1 MFSKGLWGY
10 LPANILQGLIGFATL
25 MVFTRVLSPDDYGR
39 YALTFGISSLAQTLF
54 FTWIEAAMAR
64 FYPAESR
71 INPEAPELYGTVY
84 RLFAIVAIVFAI
96 ACALGLWL
104 WPVSAEAGQSLKM
117 AQSLKTAMG
126 LGLGC
131 VIFRSLIKLVQEQR
145 RSEGR
150 VGAASILDM
159 VQTTGG
165 FGLGVLCATAGL
177 GGASPI
183 VGGGLIALLCLP
195 FVAREDWG
203 RALKGRFS
211 AEKAKAYAH
220 YGFPVSASLILT
232 LALYTADRFL
242 IAYFLNDA
250 EAGAYHAGFS
260 LASRI
265 LDVLFIWFGAA
276 GCPAM
281 VHALEH
287 GGVAELKENARHQ
300 IRTMAFILF
309 PAVGGLIMVAPALG
323 TLLIGEGLR
332 ADALMVTPLISLGA
346 LFSGLNT
353 YYFLQAFTLARKTR
367 LLVVAMAV
375 PAVSNITLNLLLI
388 PLMGLMGAAVASC
401 LSFALGLLG
410 SWLLGL
416 KTLALPVPAGDLGKT
431 LLSVAIMMAAVAL
444 VPALNMPIFDLVARG
459 MAGVIVYATMSWL
472 FDLNDIREPAL
483 KIFNR
488 LRSKVF
494 A

>member
-1 MFSKGLWGY
+1 MFLRGLWGY

-25 MVFTRVLSPDDYGR
+25 MVFTRVLSPEDYGR
-39 YALTFGISSLAQTLF
+39 YALAFGISSLAQTVF

-64 FYPAESR
+64 FYPSESR
-71 INPEAPELYGTVY
+71 TDTTAPELYGTVY
-84 RLFAIVAIVFAI
+84 RLFAMVAVVFALV
-96 ACALGLWL
+96 CALGLWL
-104 WPVSAEAGQSLKM
+104 WPLHGPLKM
-117 AQSLKTAMG
+117 AMG
-126 LGLGC
+126 LSLGC

-150 VGAASILDM
+150 VGAASLLDM
-159 VQTTGG
+159 IQTAGG
-165 FGLGVLCATAGL
+165 FGLGVLCATLGL

-183 VGGGLIALLCLP
+183 VGGGLIALMCLP

-203 RALKGRFS
+203 RALKGRFNP
-211 AEKAKAYAH
+211 EKARTYAH

-232 LALYTADRFL
+232 LALYTVDRFL

-276 GCPAM
+276 GGPAM

-287 GGVAELKENARHQ
+287 DGVDGLKKVACLQ
-300 IRTMAFILF
+300 LRTMAFVLF

-332 ADALMVTPLISLGA
+332 QQALLVTPLISLGA

-353 YYFLQAFTLARKTR
+353 YYFLQAFTLAKRTR
-367 LLVVAMAV
+367 LLIVAMAI
-375 PAVSNITLNLLLI
+375 PAVSNVVLNILLI
-388 PLMGLMGAAVASC
+388 PVMGLMGAALASC
-401 LSFALGLLG
+401 ISFGLGLIG

-416 KTLALPVPAGDLGKT
+416 RTLALPVSVTDLAKT
-431 LLSVAIMMAAVAL
+431 LLAVAL
-444 VPALNMPIFDLVARG
+444 MMGVVALLPAFDLPIVDLVIRGTTGVLVYGVLAIALN
-459 MAGVIVYATMSWL
+459 
-472 FDLNDIREPAL
+472 LNNIRSPVQ

-488 LRSKVF
+488 LRDKVF

>member
-39 YALTFGISSLAQTLF
+39 YALTFGISSLAQTIF

-71 INPEAPELYGTVY
+71 TNHEAPELYGTVY
-84 RLFAIVAIVFAI
+84 RLFTIVAVIFALV
-96 ACALGLWL
+96 CALGLWL
-104 WPVSAEAGQSLKM
+104 WPTSGDMDQSLKM
-117 AQSLKTAMG
+117 AMG

-150 VGAASILDM
+150 VGAASMLDM
-159 VQTTGG
+159 IQTAGG

-177 GGASPI
+177 GGASPV
-183 VGGGLIALLCLP
+183 VGGGLIALICLP
-195 FVAREDWG
+195 FVVREDWG

-211 AEKAKAYAH
+211 IEKAKAYAH

-287 GGVAELKENARHQ
+287 GGIAELKENARHQ
-300 IRTMAFILF
+300 LRTMAFILF

-375 PAVSNITLNLLLI
+375 PAVSNIALNLLLI
-388 PLMGLMGAAVASC
+388 PMMGLMGAAVASC
-401 LSFALGLLG
+401 LSFGLGLAG

-416 KTLALPVPAGDLGKT
+416 KTLALPVPALDLGKT
-431 LLSVAIMMAAVAL
+431 LLSVAIMMGAVAL
-444 VPALNMPIFDLVARG
+444 VPALNMPILDLIAKG
-459 MAGVIVYATMSWL
+459 TMGVIIYAIFAYA
-472 FDLNDIREPAL
+472 FDLNDVREPAGR
-483 KIFNR
+483 IFNR
-488 LRSKVF
+488 IRAKVF

>member
-25 MVFTRVLSPDDYGR
+25 MVFTRILSPDDYGR
-39 YALTFGISSLAQTLF
+39 YALTFGISSLAQTLC

-71 INPEAPELYGTVY
+71 TDREAPELYGTVY
-84 RLFAIVAIVFAI
+84 RLFAVVTVVFAI

-104 WPVSAEAGQSLKM
+104 WPVTGDAGQSLKM
-117 AQSLKTAMG
+117 AMG

-131 VIFRSLIKLVQEQR
+131 VVFRSLIKLVQEQR

-150 VGAASILDM
+150 VGAASILDI
-159 VQTTGG
+159 VQTAGG

-177 GGASPI
+177 GGASPV
-183 VGGGLIALLCLP
+183 VGGGLIALICLP

-203 RALKGRFS
+203 RALKGRFNV
-211 AEKAKAYAH
+211 EKAKAYAH

-332 ADALMVTPLISLGA
+332 ADALSVTPLISLGA

-375 PAVSNITLNLLLI
+375 PAVSNIALNLLLI

-401 LSFALGLLG
+401 LSFALGLLA

-416 KTLALPVPAGDLGKT
+416 KTLALPVPVLDLGKT
-431 LLSVAIMMAAVAL
+431 LLSVAVMMAAVAL
-444 VPALNMPIFDLVARG
+444 VPTLNMPIVDLILKG
-459 MAGVIVYATMSWL
+459 TTGVLVYAALAWL

-483 KIFNR
+483 KIVNR
-488 LRSKVF
+488 LRAKVF

>member
-25 MVFTRVLSPDDYGR
+25 MVFTRLLSPEDYGR
-39 YALTFGISSLAQTLF
+39 YALTFGISSLAQTLC

-71 INPEAPELYGTVY
+71 SNPEAPELYGTVY
-84 RLFAIVAIVFAI
+84 RLFAVVTIVFAL

-104 WPVSAEAGQSLKM
+104 WPVSGDADQSLKM
-117 AQSLKTAMG
+117 AMG

-131 VIFRSLIKLVQEQR
+131 VVFRSLIKLVQEQR

-150 VGAASILDM
+150 VGAASMLDM
-159 VQTTGG
+159 IQTAGG
-165 FGLGVLCATAGL
+165 FGLGILCATAGL
-177 GGASPI
+177 GGASPV
-183 VGGGLIALLCLP
+183 VGGGLIALMCLP

-211 AEKAKAYAH
+211 AERARGYAH

-232 LALYTADRFL
+232 LALYTVDRFL
-242 IAYFLNDA
+242 IAHFLNEA

-276 GCPAM
+276 GGPAM

-287 GGVAELKENARHQ
+287 GGITELKANARHQ
-300 IRTMAFILF
+300 IRTMAFVLF

-332 ADALMVTPLISLGA
+332 ADALSVTPLISLGA
-346 LFSGLNT
+346 LFSGLGT

-375 PAVSNITLNLLLI
+375 PAVSNIVLNLTLI
-388 PLMGLMGAAVASC
+388 PLMGLMGAALASC
-401 LSFALGLLG
+401 LSFTLGLIAAWG
-410 SWLLGL
+410 LGL
-416 KTLALPVPAGDLGKT
+416 KTLALPVPVLDLGKT
-431 LLSVAIMMAAVAL
+431 LASVAIMMAAVAL
-444 VPALNMPIFDLVARG
+444 VPDTGLAIIDLVLKGLAGVVVYGALAWALN
-459 MAGVIVYATMSWL
+459 
-472 FDLNDIREPAL
+472 LNDIREPAL
-483 KIFNR
+483 KVIGR
-488 LRSKVF
+488 LRAKVF

>member
-25 MVFTRVLSPDDYGR
+25 MVFTRILSPDDYGR
-39 YALTFGISSLAQTLF
+39 YALTFGISSLAQTLC

-71 INPEAPELYGTVY
+71 TDSEAPELYGTVY
-84 RLFAIVAIVFAI
+84 RLFAVVTVVFAI

-104 WPVSAEAGQSLKM
+104 WPVSGDAGQSLKM
-117 AQSLKTAMG
+117 AMG

-131 VIFRSLIKLVQEQR
+131 VVFRSLIKLVQEQR

-159 VQTTGG
+159 VQTAGG

-177 GGASPI
+177 GGASPV
-183 VGGGLIALLCLP
+183 VGGGLIALICLP

-203 RALKGRFS
+203 RALKGRFNV
-211 AEKAKAYAH
+211 EKAKAYAH

-332 ADALMVTPLISLGA
+332 ADALSVTPLISLGA

-353 YYFLQAFTLARKTR
+353 YYFLQAFTLVRKTR

-375 PAVSNITLNLLLI
+375 PAVSNIALNLLLI

-416 KTLALPVPAGDLGKT
+416 KTLALPVPVLDLGKT
-431 LLSVAIMMAAVAL
+431 LLSVTVMMAAVAL
-444 VPALNMPIFDLVARG
+444 VPSLNLPIIDLILKG
-459 MAGVIVYATMSWL
+459 TIGVIIYAALAWL
-472 FDLNDIREPAL
+472 FDLNDIREPTL
-483 KIFNR
+483 KIVNR
-488 LRSKVF
+488 LRAKVF

>member
-1 MFSKGLWGY
+1 MFLRGLLGY

-25 MVFTRVLSPDDYGR
+25 MVFTRVLSPEDYGR
-39 YALTFGISSLAQTLF
+39 YAMAFGLSSLAQTVF

-64 FYPAESR
+64 FYPSESR
-71 INPEAPELYGTVY
+71 TDATAPELYGTVY
-84 RLFAIVAIVFAI
+84 RLFAVVAVIFA
-96 ACALGLWL
+96 AVCALGLWL
-104 WPVSAEAGQSLKM
+104 WPLHGTLKM
-117 AQSLKTAMG
+117 AMG
-126 LGLGC
+126 LSLGC

-150 VGAASILDM
+150 VGAASVLDM
-159 VQTTGG
+159 VQTAGG
-165 FGLGVLCATAGL
+165 FGLGVMCATLGL

-183 VGGGLIALLCLP
+183 VGGGLIALMCLP

-211 AEKAKAYAH
+211 VEKARTYAH

-232 LALYTADRFL
+232 LALYTVDRFL

-276 GCPAM
+276 GGPAM

-287 GGVAELKENARHQ
+287 EGEDGLKKVACLQ
-300 IRTMAFILF
+300 LRTMAFVLF

-332 ADALMVTPLISLGA
+332 QQALLVTPLISLGA

-353 YYFLQAFTLARKTR
+353 YYFLQAFTLAKRTR
-367 LLVVAMAV
+367 LLIVAMAI
-375 PAVSNITLNLLLI
+375 PAVSNVALNVLLI
-388 PLMGLMGAAVASC
+388 PVMGLMGAALASC
-401 LSFALGLLG
+401 ISFGLGLIG

-416 KTLALPVPAGDLGKT
+416 RTLPLPVSVIDLAKT
-431 LLSVAIMMAAVAL
+431 LLAVAL
-444 VPALNMPIFDLVARG
+444 MMGAVALLPAFDLPIIDLIFKGTV
-459 MAGVIVYATMSWL
+459 GVVVYAALAMV
-472 FDLNDIREPAL
+472 LNLNNIRSPAQ

-488 LRSKVF
+488 LRAKVF

>member
-25 MVFTRVLSPDDYGR
+25 MVFTRILTPEDYGR
-39 YALTFGISSLAQTLF
+39 YALTFGMSSLAQTLF

-71 INPEAPELYGTVY
+71 TDREAPELYGTVY
-84 RLFAIVAIVFAI
+84 RLFALVAVGFTVL
-96 ACALGLWL
+96 CALGLWL
-104 WPVSAEAGQSLKM
+104 WPTSGDADQSLKM
-117 AQSLKTAMG
+117 AMG

-131 VIFRSLIKLVQEQR
+131 VIFRSLVKLVQEQR

-150 VGAASILDM
+150 VGAASMLDM
-159 VQTTGG
+159 IQTAGG
-165 FGLGVLCATAGL
+165 FGLGILCATAGL
-177 GGASPI
+177 GGASPV
-183 VGGGLIALLCLP
+183 VGAGLIALLCLP
-195 FVAREDWG
+195 FVVREDWG

-211 AEKAKAYAH
+211 AEKARAYAH

-232 LALYTADRFL
+232 LALYTVDRFL
-242 IAYFLNDA
+242 IAHFLNEA

-276 GCPAM
+276 GGPAM

-287 GGVAELKENARHQ
+287 GGEAELKQNARHQ
-300 IRTMAFILF
+300 IRTMAFVLF
-309 PAVGGLIMVAPALG
+309 PAVGGLIMVAPDLG
-323 TLLIGEGLR
+323 ALLIGEGLR
-332 ADALMVTPLISLGA
+332 ADALSVTPLISLGA
-346 LFSGLNT
+346 LFSGLGT

-375 PAVSNITLNLLLI
+375 PAVSNIALNLMLI
-388 PLMGLMGAAVASC
+388 PLMGLMGAALASA
-401 LSFALGLLG
+401 LSFAFGLIAA
-410 SWLLGL
+410 WALGL
-416 KTLALPVPAGDLGKT
+416 KTLALPVPVLDLGKT
-431 LLSVAIMMAAVAL
+431 VASVAVMMGAVAL
-444 VPALNMPIFDLVARG
+444 VPDTGLAIIDLILKG
-459 MAGVIVYATMSWL
+459 LAGVIVYAALAWWL
-472 FDLNDIREPAL
+472 DLNDIREPAL
-483 KIFNR
+483 KVFGR
-488 LRSKVF
+488 LRAKVF

>member
-25 MVFTRVLSPDDYGR
+25 MVFTRILSPDDYGR
-39 YALTFGISSLAQTLF
+39 YALTFGISSLAQTLC

-71 INPEAPELYGTVY
+71 TDPEAPELYGTVY
-84 RLFAIVAIVFAI
+84 RLFAIVTVVFAI

-104 WPVSAEAGQSLKM
+104 WPVSGESGQSLKM
-117 AQSLKTAMG
+117 AMG

-131 VIFRSLIKLVQEQR
+131 VVFRSLIKLVQEQR

-159 VQTTGG
+159 IQTAGG
-165 FGLGVLCATAGL
+165 FGLGVLCAIAGL
-177 GGASPI
+177 GGASPV
-183 VGGGLIALLCLP
+183 VGGGLIALICLP

-203 RALKGRFS
+203 RALKGRFNV
-211 AEKAKAYAH
+211 EKAKAYAH

-287 GGVAELKENARHQ
+287 GGVTELKENARHQ

-332 ADALMVTPLISLGA
+332 ADALSVTPLISLGA

-375 PAVSNITLNLLLI
+375 PAVSNIALNLLLI

-416 KTLALPVPAGDLGKT
+416 KTLALPVPMLELGKT
-431 LLSVAIMMAAVAL
+431 LLSVAVMMAAVAL
-444 VPALNMPIFDLVARG
+444 VPSLNLPILDLIVKG
-459 MAGVIVYATMSWL
+459 TTGVLVYAGLAWL

-483 KIFNR
+483 KIVNR

>member
-39 YALTFGISSLAQTLF
+39 YALTFGISSLAQTIF

-71 INPEAPELYGTVY
+71 TDHEAPELYGTIY
-84 RLFAIVAIVFAI
+84 RLFAAVAV
-96 ACALGLWL
+96 ACASVCAFGLWL
-104 WPVSAEAGQSLKM
+104 WPVHGPSGQSLKM
-117 AQSLKTAMG
+117 AMG

-131 VIFRSLIKLVQEQR
+131 VVFRSLIKLVQEQR

-159 VQTTGG
+159 IQTAGG

-177 GGASPI
+177 GGASPV
-183 VGGGLIALLCLP
+183 VGGGLIALICLP
-195 FVAREDWG
+195 FVVREDWG
-203 RALKGRFS
+203 RALKGHFS
-211 AEKAKAYAH
+211 VEKAKTYAH

-287 GGVAELKENARHQ
+287 GGIAELKDNARHQ

-367 LLVVAMAV
+367 LLVVAMLV
-375 PAVSNITLNLLLI
+375 PAVSNIALNLLLI
-388 PLMGLMGAAVASC
+388 PLLGLMGAAIASC
-401 LSFALGLLG
+401 LSFGLGLVG

-416 KTLALPVPAGDLGKT
+416 KTLALPVPVLDLGKT
-431 LLSVAIMMAAVAL
+431 LLGVAIMMTAVAL
-444 VPALNMPIFDLVARG
+444 MPSLNLPIFDLITKG
-459 MAGVIVYATMSWL
+459 MTGVLIYAALAWL
-472 FDLNDIREPAL
+472 FDLNDIREPASR
-483 KIFNR
+483 IIGR
-488 LRSKVF
+488 LRAKVF

>member
-25 MVFTRVLSPDDYGR
+25 MVFTRILSPDDYGR
-39 YALTFGISSLAQTLF
+39 YALTFGVSSLAQTLF

-71 INPEAPELYGTVY
+71 TDCEAPELYGTLY
-84 RLFAIVAIVFAI
+84 RLFVIVAVVFAM

-104 WPVSAEAGQSLKM
+104 WPAHGPAG
-117 AQSLKTAMG
+117 QSLKTAMG

-131 VIFRSLIKLVQEQR
+131 VVFRSLIKLVQEQR

-159 VQTTGG
+159 IQTAGG

-177 GGASPI
+177 GGASPV

-211 AEKAKAYAH
+211 VEKAKAYAH

-276 GCPAM
+276 GGPAM

-287 GGVAELKENARHQ
+287 GGVTELKANARHQ
-300 IRTMAFILF
+300 IRTMAFVLF
-309 PAVGGLIMVAPALG
+309 PAVGGLIMVAPPLG
-323 TLLIGEGLR
+323 ALLIGEGLR
-332 ADALMVTPLISLGA
+332 ADALSVTPLISLGA

-367 LLVVAMAV
+367 LLVVAMLV
-375 PAVSNITLNLLLI
+375 PAVSNIALNLLLI

-401 LSFALGLLG
+401 LSFALGLTA

-416 KTLALPVPAGDLGKT
+416 KTLALPVPVPDLGKT
-431 LLSVAIMMAAVAL
+431 LLSVVLMMAAVAL
-444 VPALNMPIFDLVARG
+444 VPALNLPIFDLIAKG
-459 MAGVIVYATMSWL
+459 LTGVIVYAALAWL

-483 KIFNR
+483 KIIGR
-488 LRSKVF
+488 LRAKVF

>member
-39 YALTFGISSLAQTLF
+39 YALTFGISSLAQTIF

-71 INPEAPELYGTVY
+71 TDREAPELYGTLY
-84 RLFAIVAIVFAI
+84 RLFTVVAVVFALV
-96 ACALGLWL
+96 CTLGLWL
-104 WPVSAEAGQSLKM
+104 WPVSGASGQSLKM
-117 AQSLKTAMG
+117 AMG

-150 VGAASILDM
+150 VGAASMLDM
-159 VQTTGG
+159 IQTAGG
-165 FGLGVLCATAGL
+165 FALGVLCATVGL
-177 GGASPI
+177 GGASPV
-183 VGGGLIALLCLP
+183 VGGGLIALICLP
-195 FVAREDWG
+195 FVVREDWG

-211 AEKAKAYAH
+211 AEKARAYAH

-242 IAYFLNDA
+242 IAWFLNDA

-276 GCPAM
+276 GGPAM

-287 GGVAELKENARHQ
+287 GGITELKDNARHQ
-300 IRTMAFILF
+300 IRTMAFVLF

-332 ADALMVTPLISLGA
+332 SDALMVTPLISLGA
-346 LFSGLNT
+346 LLSGLNT

-375 PAVSNITLNLLLI
+375 PAVSNIALNLLLI
-388 PLMGLMGAAVASC
+388 PLMGLMGAAVASA
-401 LSFALGLLG
+401 LSFALGLVA

-416 KTLALPVPAGDLGKT
+416 KTLALPVPVLDLGKI
-431 LLSVAIMMAAVAL
+431 LLSVAVMMAAVAL
-444 VPALNMPIFDLVARG
+444 VPSTHLPVVDLITKG
-459 MAGVIVYATMSWL
+459 TTGVLVYALLAWL
-472 FDLNDIREPAL
+472 FDLNHIREPAL
-483 KIFNR
+483 KIVNR
-488 LRSKVF
+488 LRAKVF

>member
-1 MFSKGLWGY
+1 M
-10 LPANILQGLIGFATL
+10 I
-25 MVFTRVLSPDDYGR
+25 
-39 YALTFGISSLAQTLF
+39 QT
-54 FTWIEAAMAR
+54 A
-64 FYPAESR
+64 
-71 INPEAPELYGTVY
+71 
-84 RLFAIVAIVFAI
+84 
-96 ACALGLWL
+96 
-104 WPVSAEAGQSLKM
+104 
-117 AQSLKTAMG
+117 
-126 LGLGC
+126 
-131 VIFRSLIKLVQEQR
+131 
-145 RSEGR
+145 
-150 VGAASILDM
+150 
-159 VQTTGG
+159 GG

-183 VGGGLIALLCLP
+183 VGGGLIALICLP
-195 FVAREDWG
+195 FVVREDWG
-203 RALKGRFS
+203 RALKGSFS
-211 AEKAKAYAH
+211 VEKAKAYAH

-287 GGVAELKENARHQ
+287 GGVAELKDNARHQ
-300 IRTMAFILF
+300 LRTMSFILF

-367 LLVVAMAV
+367 LLVVAMLV
-375 PAVSNITLNLLLI
+375 PAVSNIALNLLLI

-401 LSFALGLLG
+401 LSFGLGLAG

-416 KTLALPVPAGDLGKT
+416 KTLRLPVPVLDLGKT
-431 LLSVAIMMAAVAL
+431 LLSVVLMMAAVAL
-444 VPALNMPIFDLVARG
+444 VPALNIPIVDLIAKG
-459 MAGVIVYATMSWL
+459 TMGVLVYAAFAWL
-472 FDLNDIREPAL
+472 FDLNDIREPAGR
-483 KIFNR
+483 IFNCIR
-488 LRSKVF
+488 AKVF